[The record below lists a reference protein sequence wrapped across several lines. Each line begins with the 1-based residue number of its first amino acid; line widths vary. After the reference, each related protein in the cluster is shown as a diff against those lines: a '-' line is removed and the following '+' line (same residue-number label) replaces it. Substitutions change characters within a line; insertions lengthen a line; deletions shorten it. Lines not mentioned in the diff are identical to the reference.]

1 MVLRFG
7 DDFEI
12 DGQRRRLRRAG
23 RHVRLERIPMEILLI
38 LVERSDQIVTREE
51 IAERI
56 WGQGVFLDTDN
67 SIRGAIRKI
76 RLALRDDAEQPRFI
90 QTVIGRGYRFIAAIR
105 PYEEPVTIAAE
116 AQAHRPLLPI
126 SFGILLAAVA
136 ALAAAT
142 GFAMF
147 GRKPEARTSATS
159 PQQAEAHDLYLKG
172 RFFWNQRTP
181 QSFDR
186 AVDLFNQAIASA
198 PDYAPA
204 YAGLAD
210 TYALMAGYN
219 LVPQS
224 DVVPMARA
232 AASRAVA
239 LDDTLA
245 EAHTS
250 LAVIAQDYDWD
261 FAAAEREYRRALA
274 LDSTY
279 ATAHHWYGELLGF
292 LGRFDEAFTELDRAR
307 ELDPLSLIIATDR
320 ATVMLYA
327 RQYDRAVEE
336 FRRVLSVDPN
346 FSRAAMITYAYV
358 WDGLF
363 AEAIAQ
369 AETRYAMNDAP
380 WDWALLTYVYGRA
393 GRVAQAQPTLHKL
406 EDLSRHQR
414 IDPAAAIVAYLGVGD
429 KPRALSLLETAVDE
443 HSPSVI
449 ALKVDPLYDDLR
461 TDPRFTDLLR
471 RVRLGP

>member
-1 MVLRFG
+1 MTLRFG
-7 DDFEI
+7 EDFEI
-12 DGQRRRLRRAG
+12 DGQRGLRRAG

-38 LVERSDQIVTREE
+38 LLERSDQIVTREE
-51 IAERI
+51 IADRI
-56 WGQGVFLDTDN
+56 WGKGVFLDTDN

-90 QTVIGRGYRFIAAIR
+90 QTVTGRGYRFIAPIQR
-105 PYEEPVTIAAE
+105 PEPVIAA
-116 AQAHRPLLPI
+116 ADTHAHRRPPI
-126 SFGILLAAVA
+126 SFGITLAAVFA
-136 ALAAAT
+136 IAAA

-147 GRKPEARTSATS
+147 GLKPEARSSAS
-159 PQQAEAHDLYLKG
+159 PQRAEARELYLRG

-186 AVDLFNQAIASA
+186 AVDLFNQAIAKA
-198 PDYAPA
+198 PDFAPA

-210 TYALMAGYN
+210 TYALVAGYG

-224 DVVPMARA
+224 DVVPKARA
-232 AASRAVA
+232 AAARAAA

-250 LAVIAQDYDWD
+250 LALISQNYDWD

-274 LDSTY
+274 LDPAY

-292 LGRFDEAFTELDRAR
+292 LGRFDEAFKEFDRAR

-320 ATVMLYA
+320 AAVLLYS
-327 RQYDRAVEE
+327 RQYDRAAEE
-336 FRRVLSVDPN
+336 FRRVLSVEPN
-346 FSRAAMITYAYV
+346 FSRGAMIAYAYV
-358 WDGLF
+358 QAGRF

-369 AETRYAMNDAP
+369 AETRSAMNQMP

-393 GRVAQAQPTLHKL
+393 GRTAQAQATLDRL
-406 EDLSRHQR
+406 EDLSRRQR
-414 IDPAAAIVAYLGVGD
+414 IDPAPAIVAYLGVGD
-429 KPRALSLLETAVDE
+429 KARALSLLETAVDD
-443 HSPSVI
+443 HSPSVV

-461 TDPRFTDLLR
+461 ADPRFAELLR
-471 RVRLGP
+471 RVHLTP